1 VAAFCPLGRAMRKLG
16 FVRRLE
22 TLKQDTKMNI
32 RHLTIAI
39 LATSSSLIM
48 PVAAQPPDM
57 NYWLGRKYG
66 ILEKQVDGEYKP
78 NTAAAPDYTPVPK
91 ADVRQAQRTCTT
103 TCSPCSRRRGL
114 SPATANLAGQIQ

>member
-1 VAAFCPLGRAMRKLG
+1 MRKLG

-57 NYWLGRKYG
+57 SYWLGRKYG
-66 ILEKQVDGEYKP
+66 ILEKQVDGEYKRDAAEADRVNSNKAP
-78 NTAAAPDYTPVPK
+78 PSVQTKGAAPK
-91 ADVRQAQRTCTT
+91 AAG
-103 TCSPCSRRRGL
+103 SRIWP
-114 SPATANLAGQIQ
+114 PAPLAHPSN